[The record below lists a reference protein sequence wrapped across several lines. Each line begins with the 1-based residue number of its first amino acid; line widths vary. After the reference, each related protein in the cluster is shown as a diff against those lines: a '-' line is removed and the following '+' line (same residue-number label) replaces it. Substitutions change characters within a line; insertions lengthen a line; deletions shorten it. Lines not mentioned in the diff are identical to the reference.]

1 MNPSLRYR
9 LPVALGLSA
18 LLCAPAFAA
27 DPLTVT
33 VHRLS
38 LDAAER
44 IAQGAIKA
52 CRAKGLQ
59 VSVSVVDRNGIVQAT
74 LRDTLA
80 PPVSLDISRQKA
92 FTAAMFGIKGTAM
105 GPQAASPLAL
115 LGDGLAFT
123 AGSVPIEAGGRM
135 YGAVGV
141 SGAPDGKLDEEC
153 AQAGLDAVLPDLEMQ

>member
-44 IAQGAIKA
+44 IAQGAKDL
-52 CRAKGLQ
+52 GLQ
-59 VSVSVVDRNGIVQAT
+59 RVILT
-74 LRDTLA
+74 
-80 PPVSLDISRQKA
+80 PPADQ
-92 FTAAMFGIKGTAM
+92 G
-105 GPQAASPLAL
+105 L
-115 LGDGLAFT
+115 L
-123 AGSVPIEAGGRM
+123 
-135 YGAVGV
+135 
-141 SGAPDGKLDEEC
+141 
-153 AQAGLDAVLPDLEMQ
+153 AGLCAYNWAQ